1 MNLKV
6 ATMRFGEVEIADD
19 QLYKL
24 AAPLPGF
31 PRTEQ
36 FFFIQKDNI
45 KPFEWMQSVQEP
57 EVTFVV
63 VDPRQFFHD
72 YSPDISGFELKEL
85 GLKSVDE
92 ATMIVIVVLP
102 EDMTKMTAN
111 LRGPV
116 LINRETRVMKQ
127 VFTESDKYG
136 VRESILEG
144 IKRKE
149 QAVLEQKIK

>member
-1 MNLKV
+1 
-6 ATMRFGEVEIADD
+6 
-19 QLYKL
+19 
-24 AAPLPGF
+24 
-31 PRTEQ
+31 
-36 FFFIQKDNI
+36 
-45 KPFEWMQSVQEP
+45 
-57 EVTFVV
+57 
-63 VDPRQFFHD
+63 
-72 YSPDISGFELKEL
+72 
-85 GLKSVDE
+85 
-92 ATMIVIVVLP
+92 MIVIVVLP

-149 QAVLEQKIK
+149 QAALEQKIK